1 MNKKYFKF
9 LSFSIMVWVILFCGS
24 FIFDLYSI
32 TGSGNKVTF
41 MGLGISVTKTDSS
54 LTTIFGLAPNFLPAL
69 FITISVVFT
78 LCVVIDYIVNKQK
91 DNDN

>member
-24 FIFDLYSI
+24 FIFDLFSI

-41 MGLGISVTKTDSS
+41 MGLGISVTETDS
-54 LTTIFGLAPNFLPAL
+54 G
-69 FITISVVFT
+69 
-78 LCVVIDYIVNKQK
+78 
-91 DNDN
+91 